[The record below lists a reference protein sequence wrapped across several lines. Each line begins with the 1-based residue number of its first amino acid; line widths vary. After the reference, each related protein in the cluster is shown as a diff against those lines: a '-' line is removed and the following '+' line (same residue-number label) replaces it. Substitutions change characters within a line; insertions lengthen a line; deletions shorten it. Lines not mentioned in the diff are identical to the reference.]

1 LAFVQAE
8 ALLIVTFA
16 TIPGRVAGWFAGLP
30 THTKVL
36 LALATTVF
44 VVELLL
50 RRVAPRSVVYA
61 KWTAFFHAV
70 GAVWTAVILSLV
82 YFVSVAG
89 VSLFMK
95 LAGRD
100 PLDRGLAGTTSF
112 WKAHEPNPL
121 GPRAAARH
129 QF

>member
-1 LAFVQAE
+1 LAFVPREDLVA
-8 ALLIVTFA
+8 VTL
-16 TIPGRVAGWFAGLP
+16 PERVAAWLVGLP

-44 VVELLL
+44 LVELAL
-50 RRVAPRSVVYA
+50 RRFAPRSLVY
-61 KWTAFFHAV
+61 KRWTAFFHAV
-70 GAVWTAVILSLV
+70 GAVWTAVILSIV

-89 VSLFMK
+89 VSLFMR
-95 LAGRD
+95 LAGKD
-100 PLDRGLAGTTSF
+100 PLDRRVGEGGSF
-112 WKAHEPNPL
+112 WRAHEPNPL